1 MTIGYDVCHDPQ
13 DKKYSWGAMVATM
26 DLRARNTEFFSAVD
40 RHSKDIEMSNHLKVN
55 IIKAILQFMD
65 INKCLPKRVILYRD
79 GVGDGQIPYLVE
91 NELKMIL
98 EGMKEIYG
106 KHGINTPVPFMYMIV
121 SKRINTRIFFDRK
134 NPQPGTC
141 VDDVVTLPE
150 R

>member
-1 MTIGYDVCHDPQ
+1 
-13 DKKYSWGAMVATM
+13 M

-55 IIKAILQFMD
+55 ILKAMRQFLD
-65 INKCLPKRVILYRD
+65 INKCLPKKVILYRD
-79 GVGDGQIPYLVE
+79 GVGDGQIPYVVE

-98 EGMKEIYG
+98 EAMKEMYES
-106 KHGINTPVPFMYMIV
+106 KGIKEPVPFMYMIV

-134 NPQPGTC
+134 NPPPGTC